1 MLRKIL
7 EQTTGQLTDTEFA
20 EVLDLTTVDIKV
32 NRIGY
37 NERTSLR
44 DVVRVAGI
52 CLGIV
57 RRPNEQKI
65 S

>member
-1 MLRKIL
+1 MLRKL
-7 EQTTGQLTDTEFA
+7 LPTMSDAEFA
-20 EVLDLTTVDIKV
+20 EVLDLTTLDVLV
-32 NRIGY
+32 NRVGY